1 MKKMMI
7 TVSTGTLLMLA
18 AAGALLAHHSL
29 AQYDTT
35 TAVRVRG
42 TVVVF
47 ERANPHSRLVV
58 DEKQKDGRIH
68 RWVVDGPGTLQ
79 LMRRDFA
86 KDSLKAGDIVE
97 VCGYVTKPGTESQRT
112 IFTEPPDLHQRP
124 PAQVSIS
131 GQILDG
137 ETLMMPDGRKQA
149 WNDYGAHKCL
159 GPDYVDIHTTG
170 GYR

>member
-1 MKKMMI
+1 MKKMMK

-18 AAGALLAHHSL
+18 AAGSLLAHHSL

-47 ERANPHSRLVV
+47 ERVNPHSRLVV

-68 RWVVDGPGTLQ
+68 RWVVDGPNTLQ
-79 LMRRDFA
+79 LIRRDFA
-86 KDSLKAGDIVE
+86 KDSL
-97 VCGYVTKPGTESQRT
+97 
-112 IFTEPPDLHQRP
+112 
-124 PAQVSIS
+124 IS

-137 ETLMMPDGRKQA
+137 ETLVMPDGRQQA

-170 GYR
+170 VYR